1 MKRIWLFFVLALMFS
16 DQAFALAKMDKLV
29 LAGPKSSVTHPLAY
43 VIEAGLLN
51 DIAGEVELIIWDN
64 PDQLRALMVRGHV
77 HFTAVPSHVA
87 SMLYNKGV
95 PVRLL
100 NIANW
105 GILYIVSSNPGI
117 KTISDLKGEEVVLTY
132 RSDMPDVVLS
142 HLARKQGLEPG
153 KDFMLR
159 YLPSFPAAAQELLTG
174 RAKHAL
180 LVEPLASMSIAK
192 SSAMKGNS
200 PQLFRAVDLQEEWG
214 KVYHSEP
221 KIAISGTCALAGAL
235 TSPGVIKRFQDAYK
249 QAIVWCKRH
258 PKEAAKIVT
267 KHIPG
272 VKAPSVALGLKNAR
286 LEFVTAKDARPQV
299 EQFLRVLK
307 SVNPAKIGGKL
318 PGDDFY
324 WEDK

>member
-1 MKRIWLFFVLALMFS
+1 MKKICLITVLALIFS
-16 DQAFALAKMDKLV
+16 LQAFARPEMDKLV
-29 LAGPKSSVTHPLAY
+29 LAGPKSSVTHPFAY
-43 VIEAGLLN
+43 MIEAGLLS

-64 PDQLRALMVRGHV
+64 PDQLRALMVRGQV

-87 SMLYNKGV
+87 SIMYNKGL

-100 NIANW
+100 NISNW
-105 GILYIVSSNPGI
+105 GILYIVSSNPAI

-132 RSDMPDVVLS
+132 RNDMPDVVLC

-153 KDFMLR
+153 KDFTLR
-159 YLPSFPAAAQELLTG
+159 FVPNFPAAAQELLTG

-192 SSAMKGNS
+192 SSAMKGDS
-200 PQLFRAVDLQEEWG
+200 PRLYRAVDLQEEWG

-221 KIAISGTCALAGAL
+221 KIAIAGACALAGVL
-235 TSPGVIKRFQDAYK
+235 TSPDVIKRFQDAYK
-249 QAIVWCKRH
+249 KAIVWCKQN
-258 PKEAAKIVT
+258 PKKAAKIVT

-324 WEDK
+324 NP